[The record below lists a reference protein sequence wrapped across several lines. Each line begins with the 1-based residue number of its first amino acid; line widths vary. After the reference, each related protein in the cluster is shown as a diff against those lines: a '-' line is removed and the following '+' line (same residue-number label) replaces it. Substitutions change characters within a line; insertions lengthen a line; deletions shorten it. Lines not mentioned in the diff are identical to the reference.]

1 MASRDHKSAHVEQ
14 TYLDICGFCGKNLK
28 PRYDIAWQGMTT
40 PEGAAAAANYCPQSR
55 TDKLDPN
62 KKGRP
67 SRCET
72 LGLMNPRAV
81 AARLKK
87 YKAACDAAEAQR
99 YGTMA

>member
-1 MASRDHKSAHVEQ
+1 MER

-28 PRYDIAWQGMTT
+28 PRYDVAWQGMKST
-40 PEGAAAAANYCPQSR
+40 EGVVAAANYCPQHI
-55 TDKLDPN
+55 TDRQDPN

-72 LGLMNPRAV
+72 QGNMNPLAV
-81 AARLKK
+81 VARLRK

-99 YGTMA
+99 YGVTA